1 MPMIA
6 LHKSEEKLKSL
17 LRRVKEESEK
27 AGLKFSIKKTDHC
40 IHSHYVIANKR
51 GKKQKHDRF
60 YFLGLQNQVWMMT
73 AAMKLKVPC
82 SWEGKL

>member
-27 AGLKFSIKKTDHC
+27 AGLKFSIKKTK
-40 IHSHYVIANKR
+40 IIASIPIKSWQIKGEKSR
-51 GKKQKHDRF
+51 SMTDF
-60 YFLGLQNQVWMMT
+60 IFLGS
-73 AAMKLKVPC
+73 KIKC
-82 SWEGKL
+82 G